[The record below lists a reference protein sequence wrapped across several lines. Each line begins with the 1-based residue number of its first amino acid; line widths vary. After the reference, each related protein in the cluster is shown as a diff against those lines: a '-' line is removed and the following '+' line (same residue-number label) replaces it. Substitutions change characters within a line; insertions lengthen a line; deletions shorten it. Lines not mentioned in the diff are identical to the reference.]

1 MDINSNSE
9 LVAVILD
16 DAIVS
21 DIFTCFRALKEF
33 KGDVYLRIDTVLQS
47 ESIKLKKYI
56 INKADFHDECVII
69 LDEQRKITC
78 TKHQSVFDL
87 YNHVKS
93 LNMYTQVKIITSSL
107 NNQLMAKMSKMNCE
121 LYHVNIDD
129 LSNVLYNSNR
139 IPIINQYKF
148 ENNVLSRYINN
159 LWENVQISPIYGIT
173 PINTNQ
179 TAYLDLLLDDNVN
192 LVMCIG
198 QAGTGKT
205 FLACLA
211 GIFKAYDQNKYDD
224 ILITRATVN
233 IGDNSIGFLPG
244 SKEEKMEP
252 WIQPI
257 RDNLKTVLSKKN
269 LFTSQNSVNDFDNFV
284 DTDMLYQ
291 RGLSKKN
298 KKKLN
303 KMNKNA
309 RRSRSRMFDKNGF
322 DDSRIKIECISFFRG
337 RTLDNSYC
345 IIDECQNLTGH
356 EIKTIITRIG
366 KNSKLIMLGDDSQ
379 SDLKSKSNAYVNSI
393 YSMCDNKTVGIIKLN
408 DTVRSELAKL
418 AVRVL

>member
-1 MDINSNSE
+1 MININYDPE
-9 LVAVILD
+9 PIAVIFD

-21 DIFTCFRALKEF
+21 DIFTCFHALKEF
-33 KGDVYLRIDTVLQS
+33 KCDVFIRIDTILQS
-47 ESIKLKKYI
+47 ESIQLKKYI
-56 INKADFHDECVII
+56 INKADFQNDNVII
-69 LDEQRKITC
+69 LDEQRKIIC

-87 YNHVKS
+87 YNYIKKS
-93 LNMYTQVKIITSSL
+93 NNYTQLKIITSSL
-107 NNQLMAKMSKMNCE
+107 NNQLTAKMSKINCE
-121 LYHVNIDD
+121 LYHINIDD

-139 IPIINQYKF
+139 IPIANQYKF
-148 ENNVLSRYINN
+148 ENNVLLKYINN
-159 LWENVQISPIYGIT
+159 SWENVQILPIYGIS

-179 TAYLDLLLDDNVN
+179 IAYLDLLLDDNVK

-198 QAGTGKT
+198 QADTGKT

-211 GIFKAYDQNKYDD
+211 GIFKSYDQNKYDD

-257 RDNLKTVLSKKN
+257 RDNLKTVLNKKN
-269 LFTSQNSVNDFDNFV
+269 LIDSHNSDTQFNNCV
-284 DTDMLYQ
+284 DTDVLYQ
-291 RGLSKKN
+291 RGSSKKN

-303 KMNKNA
+303 KMIK
-309 RRSRSRMFDKNGF
+309 RSKSKMFDKNGF

-393 YSMCDNKTVGIIKLN
+393 YSMCDNKAVGVIKLN

>member
-1 MDINSNSE
+1 M
-9 LVAVILD
+9 
-16 DAIVS
+16 
-21 DIFTCFRALKEF
+21 
-33 KGDVYLRIDTVLQS
+33 
-47 ESIKLKKYI
+47 KLKKYI
-56 INKADFHDECVII
+56 INKADFGDDCVII

-78 TKHQSVFDL
+78 TKHQSVFEL
-87 YNHVKS
+87 YNQIQTQ
-93 LNMYTQVKIITSSL
+93 NNYTQVKIVTSSL
-107 NNQLMAKMSKMNCE
+107 NNQLTAKMNKMNCE

-129 LSNVLYNSNR
+129 LSNVLYNTNR
-139 IPIINQYKF
+139 IPILNQYKF
-148 ENNVLSRYINN
+148 ENNILSRYVNG
-159 LWENVQISPIYGIT
+159 LWENVQTSPIYGIS

-179 TAYLDLLLDDNVN
+179 TAYLDLLLDDTVN

-224 ILITRATVN
+224 ILITRATVS

-257 RDNLKTVLSKKN
+257 RDNLKTVLNKKN
-269 LFTSQNSVNDFDNFV
+269 LIDSRNSVTEFDNYV
-284 DTDMLYQ
+284 DTDILYQ

-303 KMNKNA
+303 KMNRSMK
-309 RRSRSRMFDKNGF
+309 RSSRSRMFDKNGF

-337 RTLDNSYC
+337 RSLDNSYC
-345 IIDECQNLTGH
+345 IIDECQNLTSH

-379 SDLKSKSNAYVNSI
+379 SDLKSKSNAYVNAI
-393 YSMCDNKTVGIIKLN
+393 YSMCDNKTVGVIKLN
-408 DTVRSELAKL
+408 DTVRSELARL
-418 AVRVL
+418 AVKML

>member
-1 MDINSNSE
+1 MDIISNSE
-9 LVAVILD
+9 SIAIILD
-16 DAIVS
+16 DAIVL

-33 KGDVYLRIDTVLQS
+33 KGDVYLRIDTIVQS

-56 INKADFHDECVII
+56 INKAEFHEDCIII
-69 LDEQRKITC
+69 LDEQKKITC
-78 TKHQSVFDL
+78 TKHQSIFDL
-87 YNHVKS
+87 YNYIKS
-93 LNMYTQVKIITSSL
+93 LNNYTQVKIVTSSL
-107 NNQLMAKMSKMNCE
+107 NNQLTAKMNKMNCE

-139 IPIINQYKF
+139 IPIMNQYKY
-148 ENNVLSRYINN
+148 ENNVLSRYTNN
-159 LWENVQISPIYGIT
+159 LWENVQVSPIYGIS

-179 TAYLDLLLDDNVN
+179 TAYLDLLLDDNIN

-257 RDNLKTVLSKKN
+257 RDNLKTVLNKKN
-269 LFTSQNSVNDFDNFV
+269 LIASKNSVNDFDNFADI
-284 DTDMLYQ
+284 DTPFYQ
-291 RGLSKKN
+291 RGMSKKN
-298 KKKLN
+298 KKKF
-303 KMNKNA
+303 KMSK
-309 RRSRSRMFDKNGF
+309 RSSRTRMVDRNGF

-345 IIDECQNLTGH
+345 IIDECQNLTSH

-366 KNSKLIMLGDDSQ
+366 KTSKLIMLGDDSQ

-393 YSMCDNKTVGIIKLN
+393 YSMCDNKSVGIIKLS